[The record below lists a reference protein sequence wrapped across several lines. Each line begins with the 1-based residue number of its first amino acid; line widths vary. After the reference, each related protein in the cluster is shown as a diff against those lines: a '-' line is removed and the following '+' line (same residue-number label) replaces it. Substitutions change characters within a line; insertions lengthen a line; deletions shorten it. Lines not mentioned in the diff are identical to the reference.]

1 MDSLSVYRQIYNDLL
16 EKIVS
21 GRYNA
26 GDRLPSESD
35 LSQAYGVSR
44 ITSKRA
50 LDLLADQGIIVRQS
64 GKGSFVNGAYKNPA
78 DTAATRLIGFVLPDF
93 SDSFGTR
100 LIYSVEES
108 CKAYGY
114 QLVLRR
120 TRDQSDEE
128 EGAIKSLSGVAG
140 ILLLPVHGALYNPE
154 VLKLI
159 IDKRALVL
167 VDRKMKGLGAPS
179 ISSNNME
186 AAEAGTRYLFQLGHR
201 NIAFFSGPVNHTST
215 VEERQ
220 QGYLRA
226 HAEFRTHP
234 NPEYICQSFSSS
246 WTGPYYSSKSV
257 SMDVEAAI
265 KYLKSH
271 PEISAAFTSEY
282 IIACM
287 VKDAVE
293 ALGRKVPKDF
303 SIVTFDS
310 PPSVAEVP
318 PFTHL
323 FQDEYAMGKAAV
335 QTLEG
340 IISKNVP
347 ASAGEITVPA
357 RLIIGASTCAKD
369 SGKTA
374 KQSENKQ

>member
-50 LDLLADQGIIVRQS
+50 LDLLAEQGIIVRQS
-64 GKGSFVNGAYKNPA
+64 GKGSFVNGNYKNPA
-78 DTAATRLIGFVLPDF
+78 DAASSRTIGFVLPDF

-100 LIYSVEES
+100 LLYSIEES

-120 TRDQSDEE
+120 TRDQSEE
-128 EGAIKSLSGVAG
+128 EEQAIKSLSGAAG

-154 VLKLI
+154 ILKLI
-159 IDKRALVL
+159 VDKRALVL
-167 VDRKMKGLGAPS
+167 VDRKMQGLGAPTVTA
-179 ISSNNME
+179 NNLE

-215 VEERQ
+215 VEDRR
-220 QGYLRA
+220 QGYIRA
-226 HAEFRTHP
+226 HTEFGVQHKS
-234 NPEYICQSFSSS
+234 EYLCHSFSSA
-246 WTGPYYSSKSV
+246 WTGPYYSSESV
-257 SMDVEAAI
+257 STDVEIAM
-265 KYLKSH
+265 KHLREH
-271 PEISAAFTSEY
+271 PEISAAFTSEH
-282 IIACM
+282 IIALI
-287 VKDAVE
+287 VKDAAE

-303 SIVTFDS
+303 SIVTFDA

-323 FQDEYAMGKAAV
+323 LQDEYAMGKEAIE
-335 QTLEG
+335 TLQG
-340 IISKNVP
+340 IITKN
-347 ASAGEITVPA
+347 ASAPIADILVPA
-357 RLIIGASTCAKD
+357 RLVIGASTGAKD
-369 SGKTA
+369 AGKA
-374 KQSENKQ
+374 KQ